1 MVWFLDAMLVWKRG
15 LEMTFQMVI
24 VGGAKYVKFVSQSE
38 RGAFFQNQGHPSEV
52 ADVAVSMG

>member
-1 MVWFLDAMLVWKRG
+1 MLVWKRG

-24 VGGAKYVKFVSQSE
+24 VGGAKYVKLVSQSE

>member
-1 MVWFLDAMLVWKRG
+1 MEERPRNDISDGYSWWCKVCKL
-15 LEMTFQMVI
+15 
-24 VGGAKYVKFVSQSE
+24 VSQSE